1 MIDYAALTPKEDMQ
15 MPNQRKDGKKLLA
28 AWIEEA
34 DKDEFQEIAESIGM
48 TATDLITQLVR
59 EEIKRNRKM
68 KGIEK

>member
-1 MIDYAALTPKEDMQ
+1 

-34 DKDEFQEIAESIGM
+34 DKEEFKAIAENIGM

-68 KGIEK
+68 KGDEHEKDCKH